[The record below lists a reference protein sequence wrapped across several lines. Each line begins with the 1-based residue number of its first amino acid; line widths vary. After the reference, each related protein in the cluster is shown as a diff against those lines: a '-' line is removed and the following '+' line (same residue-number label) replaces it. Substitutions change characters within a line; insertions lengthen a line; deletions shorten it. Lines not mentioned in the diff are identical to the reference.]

1 MILAT
6 PCTGFTRSILISGSN
21 YSLQFLALGFERSLN
36 ILGEV
41 SLDTSYIFSVTIIC
55 ILHM

>member
-6 PCTGFTRSILISGSN
+6 PYTGFTRSILISGSN

-41 SLDTSYIFSVTIIC
+41 PLDTSYIFSVTTYF

>member
-6 PCTGFTRSILISGSN
+6 PYTGFTRSILISGSN

-41 SLDTSYIFSVTIIC
+41 PLDTSYIFSVTT
-55 ILHM
+55 